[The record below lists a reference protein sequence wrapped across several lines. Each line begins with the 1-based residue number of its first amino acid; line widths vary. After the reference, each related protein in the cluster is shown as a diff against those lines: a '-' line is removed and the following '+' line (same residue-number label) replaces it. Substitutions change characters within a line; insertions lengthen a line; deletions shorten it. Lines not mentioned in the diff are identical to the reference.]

1 MKKYITILFLLTFLF
16 SCSKEELVE
25 NKQEQTKTPFYVET
39 KKIDDFSTET
49 LFTKQ
54 AKLVSS
60 SQINL
65 TSQATWKIE
74 KINFDIWD
82 SVKKWQVLAVM
93 SDNISNYYTNLER
106 AKNNLER
113 TKINYDSTTLTLDKA
128 INDATLNYEKL
139 QKSHDLLIKDS
150 KEKLKKLEVDLSN
163 SDLSETDSKA
173 KLDYDKAVLDYEN
186 SLVSDQNQIDSFIS
200 STKTSYKNLYISYYD
215 IINYL
220 DEIFWVS
227 DKNRYKNDS
236 FEIYLWAKNS
246 SLKTEAEN
254 KLINLISTY
263 DSFKNTDLELINES
277 NLITYQEEIEN
288 KYLELKDLLDVSKET
303 LKNSVESSSFTSTT
317 INTYNTK
324 IWSYLSSISWNY
336 TSFVSSKSSVKS
348 FLNTYKQNQKSR
360 EDQLT
365 ILKRQLNINSDSLQS
380 SINTTKI
387 AIQNSIINS
396 ENAVKSAKNNLDNTI
411 KNKEITLRSLK
422 NSIKEAEISVSESRK
437 NAWKLTITSP
447 ISWIISKKF
456 VDVWQEVGVWT
467 NIFSISWDDLTKA
480 SVFLTKDELKIVTLW
495 DNVKLEYMWNK
506 LSWTVESISYVA
518 SSNFTYETII
528 KVLDRVDIIWDFLTV
543 KFVSKL
549 DSILIPVSTI
559 KILWDNK
566 ANINTIDQENNI
578 NTREINIW
586 QITWNFVEIISEIP
600 ENEEIILTDITNY
613 NKKDFEIIKR

>member
-467 NIFSISWDDLTKA
+467 NMFSISWDDLTKA

-495 DNVKLEYMWNK
+495 DNVKLEYMWNE

-578 NTREINIW
+578 NIREINIW